1 MEAKDILEKC
11 VATQDFSH
19 ASVLKE
25 RIIELE
31 GIKSGLLKE
40 AEESETKE
48 ICVEKVL
55 YFTLA
60 PVFTVFSHLH
70 VKNCV
75 CDKMTFFKLCLKWL
89 FRRGIE

>member
-1 MEAKDILEKC
+1 METKYALEKC
-11 VATQDFSH
+11 VAMQDFSH

-40 AEESETKE
+40 TEESGTKE

-60 PVFTVFSHLH
+60 LVFSVFSHIR

-75 CDKMTFFKLCLKWL
+75 YNL
-89 FRRGIE
+89 FEMAF

>member
-11 VATQDFSH
+11 IAMQDFSH

-25 RIIELE
+25 KIIELE

-48 ICVEKVL
+48 ICMEKVL
-55 YFTLA
+55 YFTLL
-60 PVFTVFSHLH
+60 VFSVFSHLH
-70 VKNCV
+70 VRNCV
-75 CDKMTFFKLCLKWL
+75 CDEMAF
-89 FRRGIE
+89 